1 MGSRGRKSKADKDAE
16 ELKPALAVDA
26 NGASVPM
33 APPHLSDAAQAEWNA
48 IVQTYPA
55 DRFPRSTWPMLEAY
69 CMHAVN
75 VRKIGKKLN
84 NAPDDIA
91 VRDWNALLS
100 MLNRETKTLA
110 SFGVRLGI
118 ARTSMAGRHN
128 NDPEETR
135 DGSPA
140 PWED

>member
-1 MGSRGRKSKADKDAE
+1 MGARGRKSQADKAMIMADLNGL
-16 ELKPALAVDA
+16 ELP
-26 NGASVPM
+26 
-33 APPHLSDAAQAEWNA
+33 APPEHLSDAAKAEWME
-48 IVQTYPA
+48 IVRTYPA

-69 CMHAVN
+69 CMHTVN
-75 VRKIGKKLN
+75 VRKIGRRLN
-84 NAPDDIA
+84 DAPDDIE
-91 VRDWNALLS
+91 VKDWNALLS

-128 NDPEETR
+128 DDPEDTR

-140 PWED
+140 PWEDA